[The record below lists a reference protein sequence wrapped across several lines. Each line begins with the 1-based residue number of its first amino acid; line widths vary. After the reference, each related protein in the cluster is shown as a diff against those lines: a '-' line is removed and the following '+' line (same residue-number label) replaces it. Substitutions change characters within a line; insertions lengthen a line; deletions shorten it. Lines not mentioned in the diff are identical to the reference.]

1 MARASRDVPPV
12 GDSALALRTAS
23 LEPGLSWTLGDP
35 DDDLLVYVAAGAG
48 LLSVGGTSEPV
59 QARSAGLVE
68 DAAAREPCEIHVAVL
83 TADLARLGQTRSGF
97 VRLIVETPE
106 RGADRLSRS
115 R

>member
-59 QARSAGLVE
+59 QARSAGLVLWP
-68 DAAAREPCEIHVAVL
+68 AGGCGSSPRGTAGRWSAR
-83 TADLARLGQTRSGF
+83 GG
-97 VRLIVETPE
+97 
-106 RGADRLSRS
+106 RGHDHHRTQSDVP
-115 R
+115 

>member
-59 QARSAGLVE
+59 QARSAGLVLAGE
-68 DAAAREPCEIHVAVL
+68 DALLQATDPLEVVL
-83 TADLARLGQTRSGF
+83 AST
-97 VRLIVETPE
+97 
-106 RGADRLSRS
+106 
-115 R
+115 